1 MKINYYLYYL
11 IMYICIYLLYN
22 CWLKFCIYGYVFL
35 FVCWM
40 GIFVVYLYLDGL
52 YCVFGVYGIGIYL
65 CFGMYCLNFLGM
77 LKMGCELYDLSL
89 VDIGG

>member
-1 MKINYYLYYL
+1 
-11 IMYICIYLLYN
+11 
-22 CWLKFCIYGYVFL
+22 
-35 FVCWM
+35 M

-65 CFGMYCLNFLGM
+65 CFGIYCLNFLGM

>member
-1 MKINYYLYYL
+1 
-11 IMYICIYLLYN
+11 
-22 CWLKFCIYGYVFL
+22 
-35 FVCWM
+35 M

-52 YCVFGVYGIGIYL
+52 YCVFGVYGISIYL